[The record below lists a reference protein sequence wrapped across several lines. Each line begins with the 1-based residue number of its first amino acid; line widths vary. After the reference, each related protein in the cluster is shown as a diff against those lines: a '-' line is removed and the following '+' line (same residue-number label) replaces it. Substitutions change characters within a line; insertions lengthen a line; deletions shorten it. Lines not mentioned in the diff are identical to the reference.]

1 MVFTPEM
8 TNRLLELIQANKENL
23 FPGSR
28 NADASK
34 IQKEAWAD
42 VTSILNNEFV
52 TDFPVGGL
60 KIIQV
65 QTRWKNLR
73 QNSSSISGTA
83 QKVIEM
89 FGTSAAFSGVPR
101 ALEIEDLKLKYIC
114 DIVRTKV
121 EPRTGKSGALST
133 EMQVLATLGYLA
145 SSSFQLCQRNDT
157 IPAFNAIAGMPNVV
171 GLIDCTHIPI
181 LIPSE
186 KQHGRDYYNMK
197 GWASINVQGE
207 SEYPCRKWLL
217 TPFLNPTTA
226 AQQRFN
232 AAHVRTRVII
242 GQTFGR
248 WKKRFHALQTP
259 IRIKLEN
266 IGMFIMAA
274 AILNNIAVD
283 EGIPNFDEENLN
295 DEQPEIQNYLN
306 ENNIDGFGISIVI
319 TDLSAASD
327 LSADS

>member
-101 ALEIEDLKLKYIC
+101 
-114 DIVRTKV
+114 
-121 EPRTGKSGALST
+121 G
-133 EMQVLATLGYLA
+133 
-145 SSSFQLCQRNDT
+145 F
-157 IPAFNAIAGMPNVV
+157 
-171 GLIDCTHIPI
+171 
-181 LIPSE
+181 
-186 KQHGRDYYNMK
+186 
-197 GWASINVQGE
+197 E
-207 SEYPCRKWLL
+207 S
-217 TPFLNPTTA
+217 
-226 AQQRFN
+226 
-232 AAHVRTRVII
+232 
-242 GQTFGR
+242 
-248 WKKRFHALQTP
+248 
-259 IRIKLEN
+259 
-266 IGMFIMAA
+266 
-274 AILNNIAVD
+274 
-283 EGIPNFDEENLN
+283 
-295 DEQPEIQNYLN
+295 
-306 ENNIDGFGISIVI
+306 
-319 TDLSAASD
+319 
-327 LSADS
+327 